1 MEIQY
6 NLHEV
11 FGQSQQIYALANTKN
26 INHLLA
32 PKFLDIRS
40 IQPLP
45 LIQQIIN
52 NLGRASA
59 SVRMLLIKAQ
69 SIKQPITT
77 YDKLVFSLDRIYIA
91 VEQPHKVVGFLR
103 VGPKTLFYFHPQGET
118 LKLDNCLSV
127 LDFYVVEQEQRR
139 GYGKV
144 VILLDRSDAFRYFSQ
159 NRRSAAS
166 SAGL

>member
-26 INHLLA
+26 ISHLLA

-59 SVRMLLIKAQ
+59 SVRLLSNKGPIHKA
-69 SIKQPITT
+69 T
-77 YDKLVFSLDRIYIA
+77 DNN
-91 VEQPHKVVGFLR
+91 LR
-103 VGPKTLFYFHPQGET
+103 
-118 LKLDNCLSV
+118 
-127 LDFYVVEQEQRR
+127 
-139 GYGKV
+139 
-144 VILLDRSDAFRYFSQ
+144 
-159 NRRSAAS
+159 
-166 SAGL
+166 